1 MDADGTLNIF
11 EQRPIWSRLA
21 INLAFCFHLLEPIDI
36 AVTIAKLHDGLET
49 LTKSFPWIAG
59 QVITEGRGADDKRGV
74 AKIIPGD
81 DALAVMTKDHRKTPS
96 IHSMQELRERGYS
109 VGMLDESVFAPRPA
123 AVAVPFAAR
132 PVLLVRANIIPGGLV
147 LVLSGD
153 HAAIN
158 MPGLIQISRW
168 FSKACHNTPFPLSE
182 LEIGNM
188 SRRDLIPLLDST
200 YQQGGELAQQV
211 PPTVAPNTPYSRA
224 PCKWS
229 TFKIPAC
236 AIDKIKTSAT
246 ATCTSPYVSTD
257 DSLSAFVWQSIA
269 RARMQRLAPTT
280 ISTAARC
287 VDVRKVLD
295 IPLYYPGL
303 VQNNLF
309 HKHTLRELSEL
320 PLGIVASTF
329 RDAITSRS
337 PSLSFYSRAV
347 ATALTRSTNKGSLR
361 VGANLDL
368 SSDLLISSFLTSGA
382 YQLDFALD
390 LGLPEA
396 VRLTR
401 QDAFESMAYLLPFT
415 PDGDAAILACIRD
428 VDLVALMA
436 DEEFSRF
443 AKHMG

>member
-1 MDADGTLNIF
+1 M
-11 EQRPIWSRLA
+11 
-21 INLAFCFHLLEPIDI
+21 
-36 AVTIAKLHDGLET
+36 
-49 LTKSFPWIAG
+49 
-59 QVITEGRGADDKRGV
+59 
-74 AKIIPGD
+74 
-81 DALAVMTKDHRKTPS
+81 
-96 IHSMQELRERGYS
+96 
-109 VGMLDESVFAPRPA
+109 FAPRPA

-132 PVLLVRANIIPGGLV
+132 PVLLVQANIIHGGLV

-153 HAAIN
+153 HAAMD

-168 FSKACHNTPFPLSE
+168 FSKACHSTPFALSE

-188 SRRDLIPLLDST
+188 SRRDLTPLLGST
-200 YQQGGELAQQV
+200 YNQGGELAQQV
-211 PPTVAPNTPYSRA
+211 PPTVAPNKPYFRA

-236 AIDKIKTSAT
+236 AINKIKASAS

-257 DSLSAFVWQSIA
+257 DSLSAFMWRSIA
-269 RARMQRLAPTT
+269 RARMQRLASDT

-295 IPLYYPGL
+295 VLPNYPGL

-309 HKHTLRELSEL
+309 HKLTLRELSEL
-320 PLGIVASTF
+320 TLGVVASTF
-329 RDAITSRS
+329 RDAITSKS

-382 YQLDFALD
+382 YHLDFALD

-415 PDGDAAILACIRD
+415 PDGDTAILVCIRD
-428 VDLVALMA
+428 ADLAALMV
-436 DEEFSRF
+436 DEDFSRF
-443 AKHMG
+443 AQHMG